1 MDFYYAQTK
10 LVVEVDGDSHFA
22 PESQA
27 HNAERTAHL
36 EHQGLRIL
44 RFINAE
50 VMESLEGVY
59 RQIEQAPLEKKP
71 CASQLLGTGETAGSR
86 LATI

>member
-1 MDFYYAQTK
+1 
-10 LVVEVDGDSHFA
+10 
-22 PESQA
+22 
-27 HNAERTAHL
+27 
-36 EHQGLRIL
+36 LRIL